1 MDSLELDGLI
11 SWVVQRLSSIEISV
25 ESTSEDLKA
34 IIEFVS
40 GDLPKILTI
49 HKNEEQY
56 FIACDDNLKMNVQI
70 DGVLMPLYAYFI
82 RSSSGYL
89 SGKTVEKEVQ
99 YGTVGSKGLS
109 MSAFERVMK
118 GLVEKSLAH
127 NASLTESARNELQG
141 HFHRCMATLT
151 DAMYFK
157 SNRTV
162 LYCPTFDFSNISEAA
177 SNKDRMQIMESIVI
191 HWTRQIK
198 DVINNHDSLSSSE
211 TSGALVEI
219 DFWKDRAQ
227 NLLGIQGQLES
238 ASVVKILQVLQYA
251 KSNYIGPFET
261 LTRQIVS
268 RAAEANDNLRF
279 LETIR
284 AQCVHLR
291 EIEADKIVTILPE
304 LLSKIRL
311 IWSFSKYYNTE
322 DRVSGLLRKISN
334 EIITRFRNHVSLHEI
349 LDGDVDFSIV
359 RLNESIQCGVKWKEL
374 YHKTKA
380 SIAAQKER
388 YGR

>member
-1 MDSLELDGLI
+1 
-11 SWVVQRLSSIEISV
+11 
-25 ESTSEDLKA
+25 
-34 IIEFVS
+34 
-40 GDLPKILTI
+40 
-49 HKNEEQY
+49 
-56 FIACDDNLKMNVQI
+56 
-70 DGVLMPLYAYFI
+70 
-82 RSSSGYL
+82 
-89 SGKTVEKEVQ
+89 
-99 YGTVGSKGLS
+99 
-109 MSAFERVMK
+109 
-118 GLVEKSLAH
+118 
-127 NASLTESARNELQG
+127 
-141 HFHRCMATLT
+141 
-151 DAMYFK
+151 
-157 SNRTV
+157 
-162 LYCPTFDFSNISEAA
+162 
-177 SNKDRMQIMESIVI
+177 
-191 HWTRQIK
+191 
-198 DVINNHDSLSSSE
+198 
-211 TSGALVEI
+211 
-219 DFWKDRAQ
+219 
-227 NLLGIQGQLES
+227 
-238 ASVVKILQVLQYA
+238 
-251 KSNYIGPFET
+251 
-261 LTRQIVS
+261 VS